1 MRPLFTSRA
10 RERTGLQTISDDRGV
25 ITPVAEGDFKT
36 VLLIS
41 SKKGA
46 VRANHYHK
54 TDTHIMHI
62 VSGRA
67 RYVERGMDQE
77 YGWAVDRI
85 VGPGDSIKTV
95 PMVPHAM
102 EFLED
107 SLMVV
112 CSTQERNPEQY
123 LNEIVP
129 VKVL

>member
-1 MRPLFTSRA
+1 M
-10 RERTGLQTISDDRGV
+10 DRGLV
-25 ITPVAEGDFKT
+25 ETIVEDRGTITPVAEGNWKT

-46 VRANHYHK
+46 KRANHYHK
-54 TDTHIMHI
+54 TDTHLMHI
-62 VSGRA
+62 ISGKA
-67 RYVERGMDQE
+67 RYVERGLDQE
-77 YGWAVDRI
+77 YGYEVDRV
-85 VGPGDSIKTV
+85 VGPGDQILTIPNV
-95 PMVPHAM
+95 AHAM

-112 CSTQERNPEQY
+112 CSVNERNPEQY

>member
-1 MRPLFTSRA
+1 M
-10 RERTGLQTISDDRGV
+10 
-25 ITPVAEGDFKT
+25 AEGDFKT
-36 VLLIS
+36 VLLIL

-77 YGWAVDRI
+77 YGWVVDRI